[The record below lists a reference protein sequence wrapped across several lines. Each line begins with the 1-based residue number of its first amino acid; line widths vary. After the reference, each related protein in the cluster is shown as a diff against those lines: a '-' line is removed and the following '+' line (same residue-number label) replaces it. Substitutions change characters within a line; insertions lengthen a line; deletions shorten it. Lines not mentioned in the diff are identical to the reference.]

1 MSHLPSVQHPAIQKW
16 LSTLS
21 VKKNVC
27 SILCKIEF
35 WPFFSL
41 VWVRNTCG
49 CPGVSRGTCPKRLKL
64 TFLFRHLRHLTG
76 KSHFSVGQWP
86 FQLPFFETQDALDG
100 TCEDTQ
106 IPYFMFFHCC
116 SWHNTHVKTRENEE
130 GKSFFRK
137 IISLLLELVS
147 SFLSLSLSFVTW
159 SRWKTWPP
167 LMLLPIRQKLSK
179 ITNGDVLNMCK

>member
-1 MSHLPSVQHPAIQKW
+1 M
-16 LSTLS
+16 TFYTE
-21 VKKNVC
+21 KNVC

-147 SFLSLSLSFVTW
+147 SFLSLSLFCDMIEMEDLTPADAFTHSSKAFQKSPRIIVVMSSTCANNII
-159 SRWKTWPP
+159 SR
-167 LMLLPIRQKLSK
+167 RCAFQR
-179 ITNGDVLNMCK
+179 

>member
-1 MSHLPSVQHPAIQKW
+1 M
-16 LSTLS
+16 TFYTE
-21 VKKNVC
+21 KNVC

-137 IISLLLELVS
+137 LISLLLELVS
-147 SFLSLSLSFVTW
+147 SFLSLLWHDRDGRLAPRWCFYPFVKSF
-159 SRWKTWPP
+159 P
-167 LMLLPIRQKLSK
+167 K
-179 ITNGDVLNMCK
+179 ITKDYYSDVLNMCK